1 MLSLL
6 GVDLGLRCGLALFGE
21 DGRLRWQRS
30 QNFGSTTRLRR
41 AIPAILQSIPD
52 LAQIVAEGSGD
63 LAEIWRKE
71 AERRTIP
78 FQLISAELW
87 RREFL
92 YEREQ
97 RTGVQAKA
105 NAEELAYR
113 LIRWSGA
120 TIPHSIR
127 HDAAEA
133 TLVGCWGVIHAGW
146 LRALPEEI
154 RK

>member
-1 MLSLL
+1 MFTLL
-6 GVDLGLRCGLALFGE
+6 GVDLGVRCGLALFGN

-30 QNFGSTTRLRR
+30 QNFGSTARLRR
-41 AIPAILQSIPD
+41 AVPSILHGIPD

-63 LAEIWRKE
+63 LGEIWRKE
-71 AERRTIP
+71 ADRRSIP
-78 FQLISAELW
+78 FQLISAETW
-87 RREFL
+87 RQDLL

-97 RTGVQAKA
+97 RTGTQAKA

-133 TLVGCWGVIHAGW
+133 ILVGCWGVIHAGW
-146 LRALPEEI
+146 LRVLPDEI
-154 RK
+154 RN